1 MSWSLWTSLTLVSL
15 DQHGA
20 SLSTLYRLV
29 ENYASTNR
37 TAGNVLIVRD
47 GRGNTFGAYLNENIR
62 KREGGYYGGG
72 ES

>member
-1 MSWSLWTSLTLVSL
+1 MGLTSVVSL

-29 ENYASTNR
+29 EHYAVTN
-37 TAGNVLIVRD
+37 TASGNVLIVRD
-47 GRGNTFGAYLNENIR
+47 SMDNVFGAYMNEAIA
-62 KREGGYYGGG
+62 KREGSYYGNG